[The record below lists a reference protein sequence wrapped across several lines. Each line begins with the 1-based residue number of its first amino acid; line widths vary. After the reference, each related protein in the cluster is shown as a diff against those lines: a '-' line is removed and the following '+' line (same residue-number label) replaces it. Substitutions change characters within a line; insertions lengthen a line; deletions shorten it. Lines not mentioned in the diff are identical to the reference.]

1 MKKILIVLLFI
12 PLIINCNQR
21 GPNNV
26 DGAGVE
32 HLVFL
37 KLRPDLRPS
46 EEKDF
51 RTYIQDLKKVE
62 GVMAMSVKER
72 VDVGDERALDYD
84 LLLTVWLKD
93 EESLKAY
100 DQDSLHNEIRQ
111 VLYAYLYQAPATFDI
126 VD

>member
-1 MKKILIVLLFI
+1 MKKLFLALLLVPMFI
-12 PLIINCNQR
+12 GCHQGGSIE
-21 GPNNV
+21 
-26 DGAGVE
+26 GAGVE

-46 EEKDF
+46 EVNDF
-51 RTYIQDLKKVE
+51 HTYVQDLKKVE
-62 GVMAMSVKER
+62 GVIGLDISER
-72 VDVGDERALDYD
+72 SDVGDERALDYD
-84 LLLTVWLKD
+84 LLLTVWLED
-93 EESLKAY
+93 EEALKTY